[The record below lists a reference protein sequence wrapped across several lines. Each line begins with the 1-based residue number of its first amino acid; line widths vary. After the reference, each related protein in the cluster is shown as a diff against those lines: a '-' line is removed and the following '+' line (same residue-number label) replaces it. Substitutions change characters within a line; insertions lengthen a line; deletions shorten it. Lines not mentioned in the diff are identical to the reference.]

1 MPASPSHTVCKA
13 ENEHPEAVVPTRA
26 MERFKGTRI
35 AVRVLTCQYHSNI
48 TVLPARALTR
58 AVGATPTAAQLWQ
71 QAGRAWQEVW
81 EKKGHREDGEGSLE
95 QQ

>member
-1 MPASPSHTVCKA
+1 
-13 ENEHPEAVVPTRA
+13 

-35 AVRVLTCQYHSNI
+35 AVRVLNVCNI

-81 EKKGHREDGEGSLE
+81 EKKDTGRMGRGHWSSSDPS
-95 QQ
+95 

>member
-26 MERFKGTRI
+26 MGRFKGTRI
-35 AVRVLTCQYHSNI
+35 AVRVLNVCNI